1 MASEGAEVER
11 GEEEDSGEP
20 GVVAEVLR
28 EVEGELEGEGAAEEA
43 GEGCGADPK

>member
-1 MASEGAEVER
+1 MAEAER
-11 GEEEDSGEP
+11 GEEEEDSGEP

-28 EVEGELEGEGAAEEA
+28 EVEGELEEEGAAEEA